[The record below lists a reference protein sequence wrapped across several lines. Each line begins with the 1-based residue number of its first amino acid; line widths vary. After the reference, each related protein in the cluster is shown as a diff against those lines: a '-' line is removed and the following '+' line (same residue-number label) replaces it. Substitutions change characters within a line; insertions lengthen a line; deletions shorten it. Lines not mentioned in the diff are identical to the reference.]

1 MRNKNKFKG
10 LNFINNIARITAL
23 FVCFLISL
31 AVGTVSASPYVTL
44 DERDK
49 IEIVEENL
57 WYKTSPL
64 ISDPRFTDL
73 VLLYAD
79 AKQVTS
85 TLGGNGA
92 FVARIPLANS
102 RDIQHT
108 RFVNLYTNYLDI
120 GTAYWQSEQGEVVAL
135 ASFGQ
140 ITGTNPKLAH
150 SQTFSLMLSQQER
163 GVLWIFIQ
171 AKKFATPVDVNIYS
185 KAAFYNKQFIT
196 NSINTMAFSVMIT
209 LALIACFIYFRTR
222 YLVTLACAGYVG
234 FHGLGWLV
242 ASGSFGQLFSVSAFN
257 PVYIGIM
264 IFPFAIASASQFTKL
279 LFNCPQEHSKFAK
292 LFNLLSIVSVTLG
305 LLMPFLSFNNSFLI
319 SHIIAAVWIPISIGT
334 GIFMLTTLDF
344 KAKYYLIGNLLYGL
358 SLFAYVLSHALKLDW
373 NISTE
378 LIVQVALTIDCI
390 CILLSLTE
398 WLQIKQKDYH
408 RSYTISRIDPLT
420 KIGNRYAQNEKLA
433 KLTGG
438 YCLTFIDLDGFK
450 EINDTFGHDEG
461 DKLLISTVD
470 LIQQKLQGLGT
481 IFRSG
486 GDEFILV
493 AEITNLQQT
502 ASVISQL
509 SVALLKTEQELQRT
523 RWKNIGLSFGIATS
537 FETANQSEC
546 LSLADQRMYKHKQ
559 EKKKDK
565 PLIPNITISQC

>member
-1 MRNKNKFKG
+1 M
-10 LNFINNIARITAL
+10 ARVTVL
-23 FVCFLISL
+23 YVCFLFSF
-31 AVGTVSASPYVTL
+31 AAGTVGASPYVTL
-44 DERDK
+44 DQRDK

-57 WYKTSPL
+57 WYKTTPL
-64 ISDPRFTDL
+64 ISGPRFSEL

-79 AKQVTS
+79 AKQVSS

-108 RFVNLYTNYLDI
+108 RFVNLYTNYLDL
-120 GTAYWQSEQGEVVAL
+120 GAAYWQPEQGEVVAL

-140 ITGTNPKLAH
+140 MAGTNPKLAH
-150 SQTFSLMLSQQER
+150 SQTFSLVLNQQER

-234 FHGLGWLV
+234 LHGLGWLV
-242 ASGSFGQLFSVSAFN
+242 ASGSFWQLFNITAFN

-279 LFNCPQEHSKFAK
+279 LFNCSQEHSKFAK
-292 LFNLLSIVSVTLG
+292 LFNLISIVSVTLG
-305 LLMPFLSFNNSFLI
+305 LLMPFLPFNNSFLI

-358 SLFAYVLSHALKLDW
+358 SLFAYVLSHALKFDW

-378 LIVQVALTIDCI
+378 LIMQVALTIDCI

-461 DKLLISTVD
+461 DKLLIATVD
-470 LIQQKLQGLGT
+470 HIQQKLQGLGT

-493 AEITNLQQT
+493 AEITHLQQA

-523 RWKNIGLSFGIATS
+523 RWKSIGLSFGIATS

-559 EKKKDK
+559 EKKKKKDK
-565 PLIPNITISQC
+565 PLIPKITISQC